1 VLLSLWLSLNMPA
14 TIVTLALLFLSFALL
29 LAWLCF
35 ASRYAPVIQHAAG
48 VVPPFVNIGA
58 TLFGLM
64 LTFLA
69 QDIWEAN
76 RQAKRGLGVE
86 HEQLVTMLALDETPG
101 GADENLRTAVRNYV
115 QAVVTYEWPSM
126 ENGLGAPE
134 AETALDDL
142 TRLAAEAPVE
152 PRLAQAV
159 FDTAMKLRAA
169 RERRL
174 GIANDFPDD
183 RKWLAVILLG
193 LFTQMSLAA
202 THLDRIRAQLL
213 AQLVFGAGAVT
224 AISLIASIEQPF
236 SPPNAISPQPLID
249 VIDRIEK
256 R

>member
-1 VLLSLWLSLNMPA
+1 MLLSLWLSLNMPA
-14 TIVTLALLFLSFALL
+14 TILTLALLFGTFAAL

-35 ASRYAPVIQHAAG
+35 ASPYAPAIQHANG

-76 RQAKRGLGVE
+76 RAAKRGLGLE

-142 TRLAAEAPVE
+142 TRLAAEAPTGV
-152 PRLAQAV
+152 AHQSQ
-159 FDTAMKLRAA
+159 
-169 RERRL
+169 
-174 GIANDFPDD
+174 G
-183 RKWLAVILLG
+183 
-193 LFTQMSLAA
+193 
-202 THLDRIRAQLL
+202 
-213 AQLVFGAGAVT
+213 
-224 AISLIASIEQPF
+224 
-236 SPPNAISPQPLID
+236 
-249 VIDRIEK
+249 
-256 R
+256 